1 MRAALDAG
9 AARVAVNAENAH
21 LARGDELRAS
31 DVARA
36 GPVIID
42 VDAIAEHRVFLS
54 TIARRHLLTNH
65 SVGSTRPS
73 RVMTESAMDAEF
85 FGAPAWA

>member
-9 AARVAVNAENAH
+9 AARVAVNAEDAH

-42 VDAIAEHRVFLS
+42 VDAIAEHR
-54 TIARRHLLTNH
+54 
-65 SVGSTRPS
+65 
-73 RVMTESAMDAEF
+73 
-85 FGAPAWA
+85 APGPRE

>member
-9 AARVAVNAENAH
+9 AARVAVNAEDAH

-54 TIARRHLLTNH
+54 TICLLYT
-65 SVGSTRPS
+65 SPS
-73 RVMTESAMDAEF
+73 PRD
-85 FGAPAWA
+85 